1 MYAAPHIIE
10 NSMGLRYSID
20 KSKNFLYQVL
30 KFCLFLFSGGTF
42 IRSRSARDPRS
53 NQAVAKTG
61 RQLLNEVTIP

>member
-1 MYAAPHIIE
+1 MNAGPFIIE

-30 KFCLFLFSGGTF
+30 KFCLFPFSGGTLF
-42 IRSRSARDPRS
+42 QSRFARDARS
-53 NQAVAKTG
+53 NQTVANTG